1 MAPPPGVAVY
11 KRLLWHSGGGCGG
24 DRDPWPTPG
33 SARSELNGLV
43 LNKEHIGA
51 TYRDN
56 YGILWDTHIGNAYPS
71 AIPLCIC

>member
-56 YGILWDTHIGNAYPS
+56 YGILWDK
-71 AIPLCIC
+71 CQ